1 VRRAHQVSIIGAEEL
16 IVDPVKGNSGVRTA
30 IDVSEVI
37 AFKVHE
43 QGLEIALAAA
53 QGEFL
58 GFAVFDLAHDRNEF
72 SR

>member
-1 VRRAHQVSIIGAEEL
+1 VSRAHQVAIVGAEEL
-16 IVDPVKGNSGVRTA
+16 IVYPVEGNSGVRTA
-30 IDVSEVI
+30 IDVSEVV

-43 QGLEIALAAA
+43 QGVEIALAAA